1 MRFKD
6 LTGMRFG
13 RLMVVGLAD
22 RSNTGRI
29 RWECK
34 CDCGNVSKV
43 LTHCL
48 VSGRIVSCGCYQR
61 EKVGDMSRTHGQY
74 KTRLHRI
81 WNNML
86 QRCGNPKNDS
96 YSTYGAKGIAV
107 CDEWKD
113 FENFYE
119 WAMSS
124 GYADNLSIDRI
135 DNSKGYSPDNCHWA
149 TPQEQT
155 DNRQCS
161 RYVSHNGKTQTIK
174 AWAKETGIPYQTLLN
189 RFDKGWSVEVA
200 LTK

>member
-1 MRFKD
+1 MSKAID
-6 LTGMRFG
+6 LTGQRIGKLVVLG
-13 RLMVVGLAD
+13 RTERRG
-22 RSNTGRI
+22 GRVAWLC
-29 RWECK
+29 R
-34 CDCGNVSKV
+34 CDCGNETVAITTS
-43 LTHCL
+43 LAT
-48 VSGRIVSCGCYQR
+48 GRKKSCGCLQKER
-61 EKVGDMSRTHGQY
+61 VSETFKKHGQY
-74 KTRLHRI
+74 KTRLYKI
-81 WNNML
+81 WSNML

-96 YSTYGAKGIAV
+96 YSTYGAKSITV

-113 FENFYE
+113 FDSFYA
-119 WAMSS
+119 WAISN

-135 DNSKGYSPDNCHWA
+135 ENGKGYSPENCRWA

-155 DNRQCS
+155 DNRQCC